1 MVGKSENDRPV
12 APGPPENRVSPLN
25 TAPSSG
31 AYQHTEPGG
40 VAGGVQRAQFGAG
53 DAERFAIGHRAK
65 VLVRVRHPPQHIIAG
80 MEQYRRVERF
90 AEFGGH
96 GHVVVVAVCAHHRHH
111 VAPTDGCHDRRRG
124 VRGVEDHDV
133 GIVAEQPDVVVD
145 FPTATV
151 EFEGAMGDDAF
162 DVRPSQHHHRAQHLA
177 VVHFVERL
185 LDVAEADAFGD
196 ELLQRQPALQVEVDQ
211 GGEVAFGQAVAVPG

>member
-1 MVGKSENDRPV
+1 
-12 APGPPENRVSPLN
+12 
-25 TAPSSG
+25 
-31 AYQHTEPGG
+31 
-40 VAGGVQRAQFGAG
+40 
-53 DAERFAIGHRAK
+53 
-65 VLVRVRHPPQHIIAG
+65 VLIRVRHSPQHIIAG

-96 GHVVVVAVCAHHRHH
+96 GHMVVVTVRAHHRHH
-111 VAPTDGCHDRRRG
+111 VASADGCQDWRRG

-162 DVRPSQHHHRAQHLA
+162 DVRHYSITTERSTLPSCILWNASSTSPRSMRSETN
-177 VVHFVERL
+177 F
-185 LDVAEADAFGD
+185 
-196 ELLQRQPALQVEVDQ
+196 
-211 GGEVAFGQAVAVPG
+211 